1 MVQKPHDDA
10 CVSRPQFE
18 SSVVLDGT
26 KTVERHEGSYI
37 WFESSVVLDGTKT
50 VRNINKQTTTFESS
64 VVLDGTK
71 TRT

>member
-1 MVQKPHDDA
+1 MVQKLLHF
-10 CVSRPQFE
+10 RQHRLFE

-26 KTVERHEGSYI
+26 NTFRSATVEGV

>member
-10 CVSRPQFE
+10 CVSRPQ
-18 SSVVLDGT
+18 
-26 KTVERHEGSYI
+26 
-37 WFESSVVLDGTKT
+37 FESSVVLDGTKT